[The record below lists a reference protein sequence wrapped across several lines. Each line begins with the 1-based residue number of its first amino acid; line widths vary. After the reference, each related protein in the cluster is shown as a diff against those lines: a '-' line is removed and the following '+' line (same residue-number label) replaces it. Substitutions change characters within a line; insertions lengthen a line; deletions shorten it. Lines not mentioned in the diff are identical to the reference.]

1 YYNKVLGENK
11 TTINNTSFFITY
23 TMSGQVGVILTW
35 LRDGCKESPEEVA
48 NILLANTIK
57 VQR

>member
-1 YYNKVLGENK
+1 
-11 TTINNTSFFITY
+11 
-23 TMSGQVGVILTW
+23 MSGQVGVILTW